1 MAKADLEFIVDTLR
15 QAGVQDD
22 LIPAL
27 AMTAFYE
34 SGLEIEAKNP
44 VTESMGLFQINA
56 SSFYNDDGT
65 PDPTLKRFFNKMN
78 REYTESEFNDFLKND
93 KYNTLFAAHVIKDFQ
108 ENSEVDP
115 MTKWEAYTDYVQPFL
130 QGKKIQGKA
139 DADVIAGIGAY
150 MDAYLQIHNYQQ
162 QEKLEQ
168 DIKDLNDPKTGNYQ
182 VFNRVF
188 IPNLKAGNIKEFDPL
203 KDK

>member
-65 PDPTLKRFFNKMN
+65 PDPTKKRFFNKMN

>member
-44 VTESMGLFQINA
+44 ETESMGLFQINA

-65 PDPTLKRFFNKMN
+65 PDPTLK
-78 REYTESEFNDFLKND
+78 DFL
-93 KYNTLFAAHVIKDFQ
+93 IK
-108 ENSEVDP
+108 
-115 MTKWEAYTDYVQPFL
+115 
-130 QGKKIQGKA
+130 
-139 DADVIAGIGAY
+139 
-150 MDAYLQIHNYQQ
+150 
-162 QEKLEQ
+162 
-168 DIKDLNDPKTGNYQ
+168 
-182 VFNRVF
+182 
-188 IPNLKAGNIKEFDPL
+188 
-203 KDK
+203 